1 MRDNAFDKGVQDKM
15 DEFRLTPSAPVWP
28 EVERRIR
35 ERKKRRILIFWFC
48 LAGLLLTGAGAWWLL
63 NEKSVTPSI
72 PVAGKNSG
80 NAQTENNRNE
90 ATTIKTGQSDSPVVT
105 GPTST
110 PSRNQSNTA
119 VIAESTSTT
128 ATKNNSI
135 AKTKTKTKT
144 VPNTTQ
150 SNLQRTVNP
159 VPVKKSTTLSV
170 AEDQDNIQIT
180 AINGKKAK
188 RAATVKNKP
197 SVADSKPAPQAPTP
211 VSGSDPILNPTVV
224 NNDPQTDV
232 VSAPIP
238 VVVNDQPVKKTDTM
252 LQAKP
257 DEPKPASPVSRP
269 KKGPRKW
276 QIGLLFAFGE
286 AKLTESRLSLFSE
299 KRFDA
304 LQSGMSSGNGNFST
318 SSFAD
323 SLPLKGTAFHA
334 GVYAKRKA
342 GKKTSFSA
350 GLNLAFYSGK
360 QRVGAFVDS
369 VRQLNSPYNTRTT
382 GGFYRSGSGD
392 WYTNKYYYL
401 QLPLLLHWQLNK
413 GSKLPPLEW
422 ENGFVPS
429 LMLGSRALVYD
440 RGSTIFFRDRS
451 VYTRF
456 SLVYQTGFTAT
467 FASRTRHP
475 LSAGLYYN
483 YHFSKLQGVNPPD
496 FNHQSSYGIQFR
508 WILRK

>member
-1 MRDNAFDKGVQDKM
+1 MRDNAFDKGVQEKM
-15 DEFRLTPSAPVWP
+15 EEFRLAPSAPVWP

-35 ERKKRRILIFWFC
+35 ERKKRRILVFWLC
-48 LAGLLLTGAGAWWLL
+48 LAGLLLTGAGAWWML
-63 NEKSVTPSI
+63 NEKSVMPSI
-72 PVAGKNSG
+72 PLAEKSSRT
-80 NAQTENNRNE
+80 AQPEINRTE
-90 ATTIKTGQSDSPVVT
+90 ATNQKTDQSDSPVEK
-105 GPTST
+105 GATST
-110 PSRNQSNTA
+110 ASRNQSNTA
-119 VIAESTSTT
+119 GIAESTSTSTT
-128 ATKNNSI
+128 ATKTNSS
-135 AKTKTKTKT
+135 TKT
-144 VPNTTQ
+144 VPNTIQ
-150 SNLQRTVNP
+150 SNLKRTVNP
-159 VPVKKSTTLSV
+159 ASVKQSAALSV
-170 AEDQDNIQIT
+170 TEDQDNLQVT

-188 RAATVKNKP
+188 RGATVKVKP
-197 SVADSKPAPQAPTP
+197 SVADAKPLPQAATP
-211 VSGSDPILNPTVV
+211 VSGSGPVTAPRIV

-232 VSAPIP
+232 ASVPLP
-238 VVVNDQPVKKTDTM
+238 VVINDQPVKKTDTM

-269 KKGPRKW
+269 QKGPRKW
-276 QIGLLFAFGE
+276 QIGLVLAVGE

-299 KRFDA
+299 KRYDA

-323 SLPLKGTAFHA
+323 SLPLKGPAFHA

-369 VRQLNSPYNTRTT
+369 VRQLNSPYNTRTA
-382 GGFYRSGSGD
+382 GGFYRSGSSD

-451 VYTRF
+451 VYNRF

-475 LSAGLYYN
+475 LTAGLYYN
-483 YHFSKLQGVNPPD
+483 YHLSKLQGVNPPD
-496 FNHQSSYGIQFR
+496 FNHQSSYGFQFR
-508 WILRK
+508 WVLKK